1 MATITTA
8 DLRNVAVV
16 GHGDTG
22 KTTLVSACL
31 YVSGAMNRMGLVDQG
46 TSVTDYDA
54 EEIER
59 GISIQAALAHC
70 DWKDTH
76 ITFIDTPGYTV
87 FRPDTMASVRV
98 ADSVAIVVDAVSGP
112 QIMTDTTWGYAADYD
127 APTLFVVNRMDRENA
142 SFQRA
147 FDALV
152 KRYGREVVA
161 MQIPLG
167 REHDFEGVIDLI
179 TMKAYRY
186 DKDGNGRGKEEEI
199 PEEHRARA
207 EAQHEALV
215 EMVAEGKEDLLEA
228 YFEDGTLSPD
238 QLADGILEEVG
249 HRKLFPV
256 MCMSALHNIGTDR
269 VLDAFAKFLPDPSQ
283 HGKFTGKDPK
293 DGSEIRRSVD
303 PEAPFAALVFKT
315 VADPYAGH
323 ISLMKTFAGSAVADA
338 PVLNPRSGDIEKLHN
353 LHLAQGKEHE
363 PLSELVAGQICAVA
377 KLKDVRTGDTLC
389 DKSSP
394 ILIDHVEY
402 PRPAISFAVEPESRG
417 DEEKI
422 STALARIKDEDP
434 TLDISRD
441 AQTHEMLISGLG
453 QLHVEVTVAKL
464 ANRFGVHCTL
474 RPPKVPYRA
483 TLRRSAKAEGKHKKQ
498 TGGRGQFGVCT
509 IEISPQERGAGFE
522 FIDEIF
528 GGSIPQQFRPAVE
541 KGVIAAAERGVL
553 AGFPLVDFKVKLLD
567 GKFHAVDSS
576 EIAFKIAGS
585 LAFREA
591 TAHAD
596 PVLLEPVMDVEITI
610 PDDAMGDVMGDLN
623 SRRGRVQGMDPSG
636 DMQLIRA
643 QAPLAEVLSYAP
655 DLNSLTGG
663 RGTYT
668 MEFSHYDE
676 VPAHVSQKVI
686 ADAEKAREEEHK

>member
-1 MATITTA
+1 MANFTTA

-31 YVSGAMNRMGLVDQG
+31 FVSGAVNRMGLVDQG

-70 DWKDTH
+70 DWKGAH
-76 ITFIDTPGYTV
+76 LTFIDTPGYSV

-112 QIMTDTTWGYAADYD
+112 QVMTDTTWGYAKDYD
-127 APTLFVVNRMDRENA
+127 APVMFVVNRLDRENA
-142 SFQRA
+142 SFQRT
-147 FDALV
+147 FDALAE
-152 KRYGREVVA
+152 RYGREVVA
-161 MQIPLG
+161 LQIPVG

-186 DKDGNGRGKEEEI
+186 KKDGSGKGKGEEI

-215 EMVAEGKEDLLEA
+215 EMVAEGKEELMEA
-228 YFEDGTLSPD
+228 YFEEGTLNPE
-238 QLADGILEEVG
+238 QLAEGILEEVS

-256 MCMSALHNIGTDR
+256 VCISALHNIGTDR
-269 VLDAFAKFLPDPSQ
+269 ILDAFAKFLPAPSE
-283 HGKFTGKDPK
+283 HGKFTGKDPA
-293 DGSEIRRSVD
+293 DGSEISRPVD

-323 ISLMKTFAGSAVADA
+323 ISLMKVFAGSAKADDS
-338 PVLNPRSGDIEKLHN
+338 VLNPRTGDIEKLHN

-363 PLSELVAGQICAVA
+363 PLSEIVAGQICAVA
-377 KLKDVRTGDTLC
+377 KLKDVETSDTLC

-394 ILIDHVEY
+394 ILIDHVDY
-402 PRPAISFAVEPESRG
+402 PKAAISFAVEPESRG

-422 STALARIKDEDP
+422 STALARLKGEDP

-464 ANRFGVHCTL
+464 EKRFGVHCTL
-474 RPPKVPYRA
+474 KPPKVPYQA
-483 TLRRSAKAEGKHKKQ
+483 TLRRSAEAEGKHKKQ

-509 IEISPQERGAGFE
+509 IEISPNERGAGFE

-541 KGVIAAAERGVL
+541 KGIIEAAERGVL
-553 AGFPLVDFKVKLLD
+553 AGFPLVDFKVRLLD
-567 GKFHAVDSS
+567 GKFHSVDSS

-591 TAHAD
+591 AAKAD
-596 PVLLEPVMDVEITI
+596 PVLLEPVMDIEITI
-610 PDDAMGDVMGDLN
+610 PDETMGDVMGDLN

-636 DMQLIRA
+636 DLQIIRA
-643 QAPLAEVLSYAP
+643 QVPLAEVLSYAP

-676 VPAHVSQKVI
+676 VPAHVAQKVI
-686 ADAEKAREEEHK
+686 ADAEAAREEENK

>member
-1 MATITTA
+1 
-8 DLRNVAVV
+8 
-16 GHGDTG
+16 
-22 KTTLVSACL
+22 
-31 YVSGAMNRMGLVDQG
+31 
-46 TSVTDYDA
+46 
-54 EEIER
+54 
-59 GISIQAALAHC
+59 
-70 DWKDTH
+70 
-76 ITFIDTPGYTV
+76 
-87 FRPDTMASVRV
+87 
-98 ADSVAIVVDAVSGP
+98 
-112 QIMTDTTWGYAADYD
+112 
-127 APTLFVVNRMDRENA
+127 
-142 SFQRA
+142 
-147 FDALV
+147 
-152 KRYGREVVA
+152 
-161 MQIPLG
+161 
-167 REHDFEGVIDLI
+167 
-179 TMKAYRY
+179 MKAYRY

-199 PEEHRARA
+199 PEEHKARA

-228 YFEDGTLSPD
+228 YFEEGTLSPD

-283 HGKFTGKDPK
+283 HGEFTGKDPK
-293 DGSEIRRSVD
+293 DGSEISRSVD

-402 PRPAISFAVEPESRG
+402 PKAAISFAVEPESRG

-434 TLDISRD
+434 TLNISRD

-509 IEISPQERGAGFE
+509 IEVGPQERGAGFE
-522 FIDEIF
+522 FVDEIF

-541 KGVIAAAERGVL
+541 KGVIEAAERGVL

-576 EIAFKIAGS
+576 EIAFKIAVS

-596 PVLLEPVMDVEITI
+596 PVLLEPVMDIEITI

-636 DMQLIRA
+636 DMQVIRA